1 MKTDVNVLAA
11 EEFSQL
17 QLSKTIK
24 IKRAMSDCH
33 KQHQP
38 TSVKKPNKS
47 KSDERDQIA
56 LKRQSVSS
64 LEPLFN
70 DALCLFSG
78 KFTF

>member
-56 LKRQSVSS
+56 LKRARIDDSLPMVKSTNVSV
-64 LEPLFN
+64 
-70 DALCLFSG
+70 
-78 KFTF
+78 

>member
-1 MKTDVNVLAA
+1 MKTVVNELAA

-24 IKRAMSDCH
+24 IKRAMSDCN
-33 KQHQP
+33 KEHQP

-56 LKRQSVSS
+56 LKRARIDDS
-64 LEPLFN
+64 LPMVKSTN
-70 DALCLFSG
+70 VIV
-78 KFTF
+78 